1 MIPQLYIKEKKNSKK
16 NNLPIE
22 VSIKSKKRTII
33 IKEEM

>member
-16 NNLPIE
+16 NIE